1 MFGENH
7 SRESNVQTEVGNVL
21 MAIILEGKL
30 RSRASGTLFLS
41 LVYLMPKFGPLAEHS
56 ERSNSTECFFFC
68 DIFVYLG
75 LLITCFPRFGTYL
88 PFSAFTQ
95 W

>member
-1 MFGENH
+1 MGPRKFFRVDSDMFGENH

-41 LVYLMPKFGPLAEHS
+41 LPDAEV
-56 ERSNSTECFFFC
+56 RSTGRTFRTFKLDRMLFFFV
-68 DIFVYLG
+68 IYLFI
-75 LLITCFPRFGTYL
+75 L
-88 PFSAFTQ
+88 AF
-95 W
+95 